1 MNKFIHQSTVIYLA
15 LIILLRMMAMPL
27 SLIDYSLNKSFI
39 SSHLCQNRLKPQM
52 HCGGTCYLNKQLTKA
67 NDSQES
73 RDQKGSIKNLIIDF
87 FEPLNKP
94 CFDFSAVRS
103 GYSGAYQ
110 SGHLTSKFIS
120 NIFHPPI
127 A

>member
-1 MNKFIHQSTVIYLA
+1 
-15 LIILLRMMAMPL
+15 MMAMPL
-27 SLIDYSLNKSFI
+27 SLMDYSNFI
-39 SSHLCQNRLKPQM
+39 SGNLCENRLRAEM
-52 HCGGTCYLNKQLTKA
+52 HCGGTCYLKKQLTKA

-73 RDQKGSIKNLIIDF
+73 RDQKGNVKNLIIDF

-103 GYSGAYQ
+103 GNSGAYQ
-110 SGHLTSKFIS
+110 PAHLSNKFIS

>member
-1 MNKFIHQSTVIYLA
+1 MNKFIHQSAVTCLA

-27 SLIDYSLNKSFI
+27 SLMDYSLNKSFI
-39 SSHLCQNRLKPQM
+39 SGNLCKNRLRPEM
-52 HCGGTCYLNKQLTKA
+52 HCGGTCYLNKQLSKA

-73 RDQKGSIKNLIIDF
+73 RDQKGSIKNLITDF

-94 CFDFSAVRS
+94 CFGLSVVRS
-103 GYSGAYQ
+103 GYPGTYR
-110 SGHLTSKFIS
+110 SGHITGKFIS